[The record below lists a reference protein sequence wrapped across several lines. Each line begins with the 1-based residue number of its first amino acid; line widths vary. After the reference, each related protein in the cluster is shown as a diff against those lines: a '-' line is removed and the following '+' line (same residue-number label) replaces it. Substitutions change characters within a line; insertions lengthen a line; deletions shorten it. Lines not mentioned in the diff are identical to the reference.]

1 MAIQKAKAQ
10 QTSSVARVS
19 EGADTYVRT
28 LRDGA
33 LLAANWKLAC
43 IMEGRGFTTIVGALS
58 TPVAGGDA
66 SFIVDIDKPSFL
78 VSVPTGISIIPI
90 YTRVA
95 VGLPVGA
102 ADDDEIDILI
112 AVDQDKAWD
121 ATGTATAATIYN
133 MNTLNSRASGCTGR
147 KTFTA
152 TTTDPVLD
160 LELAHY
166 TKVFE
171 LYSTAG
177 TAGNAWTDAGLVY
190 EPVAPPILNGPCMY
204 IVYWGGTVA
213 TQAFM
218 TAQWLEFPTTYFS

>member
-1 MAIQKAKAQ
+1 MAIIKGKAQ
-10 QTSSVARVS
+10 QTSSVGRVS
-19 EGADTYVRT
+19 EGADVNIRAT
-28 LRDGA
+28 RDGA
-33 LLAANWKLAC
+33 LFAANWKLAC
-43 IMEGRGFTTIVGALS
+43 IMEGRGFMTMVGALS
-58 TPVAGGDA
+58 TPVAGGDTGLV
-66 SFIVDIDKPSFL
+66 VDIDKPSFVL
-78 VSVPTGISIIPI
+78 SVPTGISILPI
-90 YTRVA
+90 RTDVA

-102 ADDDEIDILI
+102 ADDDEVDVLI

-133 MNTLNSRASGCTGR
+133 LNTLNSRASGCTAR

-160 LELAHY
+160 LELTHY

-171 LYSTAG
+171 LHSSTG
-177 TAGNAWTDAGLVY
+177 VAWTEGRLVY

-204 IVYWGGTVA
+204 IVYWGGTKA

>member
-1 MAIQKAKAQ
+1 MAIIKGTAR
-10 QTSSVARVS
+10 QTTSVTRVA
-19 EGADTYVRT
+19 EGVEQYLRM

-33 LLAANWKLAC
+33 LVLVDARDAAVQ
-43 IMEGRGFTTIVGALS
+43 EGRGFMANVGTLS
-58 TPVAGGDA
+58 TPIAGGDTGLV
-66 SFIVDIDKPSFL
+66 VDLDKPSFVL
-78 VSVPTGISIIPI
+78 SIPTGVSIRPFR
-90 YTRVA
+90 TEVT

-121 ATGTATAATIYN
+121 ATGTATAVTIYN
-133 MNTLNSRASGCTGR
+133 MNTLNSRASSCTAR
-147 KTFTA
+147 RTFTA

-177 TAGNAWTDAGLVY
+177 TAGNAWTTSKLLY
-190 EPVAPPILNGPCMY
+190 EPVAPPIINGPAML

-218 TAQWLEFPTTYFS
+218 CAQWLEFPTVSFS